1 MSIPPRKVSVLIG
14 DDHAIVRQ
22 GLCSL
27 LLADGNFII
36 VGEAGNGHEAVA
48 LAKTLSPDVVVLD
61 IAMPQLNGIDAARQ
75 ILAARPTARVIMLS
89 AHKEDEYVSRAL
101 EIGAHGFLEK
111 QTSSEVLAKA
121 IRTVAAGQPFFNPA
135 ILRRL
140 KLLLDRNGQ
149 AVTNGNRLTC
159 REREVLQLVAEGA
172 ANKQIAAVLTISI
185 KTVEKHRQHLMDK
198 LNIHDTAGLTRY
210 AISTGVIEIGIQK
223 QIA

>member
-14 DDHAIVRQ
+14 DDHTIVRQ

-27 LLADGNFII
+27 LLAEGNFSI
-36 VGEAGNGHEAVA
+36 VGEAANGHEAVA
-48 LAKTLSPDVVVLD
+48 LAKTFSPDVVVLD

-75 ILAARPTARVIMLS
+75 ILAARPAARIIMLS

-121 IRTVAAGQPFFNPA
+121 IRTVAAGQPFFSPS
-135 ILRRL
+135 IVRRV
-140 KLLLDRNGQ
+140 KLLLDVPLDRNGQ
-149 AVTNGNRLTC
+149 AVTNGNRLTS

-210 AISTGVIEIGIQK
+210 AISTGVIK
-223 QIA
+223 V